1 MLCCPRVTIKTT
13 VIQTFGS
20 SLRMIKIH
28 GPQFEFEFTLPKI
41 YPMNGRN
48 MIRSIAFISLSS
60 VSLTVFASD
69 TIPAFEAHVI
79 DENIGK
85 VCYAVTVSDV
95 DNDGDTDI
103 VALTE
108 NRVIWY
114 EQPSWSAHVILQ
126 DQTPHD
132 NVCIAPH
139 DIDGDGLV
147 DFAIGA
153 GWTKSGTLHWIHR
166 EADPNAM
173 WTVGAIGEES
183 SVHRIRWADVLGTGT
198 PQLIVSPLIASTG
211 NGVRLLAY
219 EIPQEPATSRWRST
233 VLDSE
238 LNRMHNHWHIDFD
251 DDNSI
256 DTITASREGLSL
268 IRRTESG
275 WQREHLA
282 DGATGADDPNQNGA
296 GEVKTGRLAD
306 GGRFLTTVEPMHG
319 TQLAVYLQAKQ
330 GEPWKRQVI
339 DSGFVRG
346 HALWTAD
353 FDGDGTDEIAFGHS
367 DTPQKFGVNVYHAT
381 NPAGTT
387 WEKQI
392 LDEGGMATEDL
403 VVADLTGDGRPDIV
417 AGGRA
422 THNIKLYVNQPPT
435 AGR

>member
-1 MLCCPRVTIKTT
+1 
-13 VIQTFGS
+13 
-20 SLRMIKIH
+20 
-28 GPQFEFEFTLPKI
+28 
-41 YPMNGRN
+41 
-48 MIRSIAFISLSS
+48 MIRFFAFIC
-60 VSLTVFASD
+60 
-69 TIPAFEAHVI
+69 PAMMCLAVHADDGFPKFETKVI
-79 DENIGK
+79 DDNVGK
-85 VCYAVTVSDV
+85 VCYAVTVADV

-114 EQPSWSAHVILQ
+114 EQPSWTPHVILK
-126 DQTPHD
+126 DQTPLD
-132 NVCIAPH
+132 NVSIAPH

-153 GWTKSGTLHWIHR
+153 GWTKTGTLHWIHR
-166 EADPNAM
+166 GSDPHAL
-173 WTVGAIGEES
+173 WTVAAIGEETN
-183 SVHRIRWADVLGTGT
+183 VHRVRWADVLGKGS
-198 PQLIVSPLIASTG
+198 PQLVISPLNASVG
-211 NGVRLLAY
+211 NGVRLTAF
-219 EIPQEPATSRWRST
+219 EIPKDPSAERWAST

-251 DDNSI
+251 GNKSI

-282 DGATGADDPNQNGA
+282 DGATGATDPNLNGA
-296 GEVKTGRLAD
+296 GEVKVGRLAG
-306 GGRFLTTVEPMHG
+306 GGRFLTSVEPMHG
-319 TQLAVYLQAKQ
+319 TQLSVYLQSAADS
-330 GEPWKRQVI
+330 PWRRHVI

-367 DTPQKFGVNVYHAT
+367 DTPQKFGVNVYHASK
-381 NPAGTT
+381 ADGSE
-387 WEKQI
+387 WKKQI

-417 AGGRA
+417 AGGRG
-422 THNIKLYVNQPPT
+422 THNVKLYVNQPPVK
-435 AGR
+435 